1 MGPKSLA
8 AWQSHYCMWNSVPGL
23 PSSWL
28 LYPAG
33 AADLSSLLLIVKWG
47 IFIKLIKIQIHL
59 SHWPASHFL
68 LVLFMEETRI
78 LSETQAP
85 PSASLSVPSVVAT
98 HLSFVSG
105 TPTHPQGHWE
115 GKPSLTSLKRPVPSV
130 LDLSVLSLHRFVL
143 TVAGWLL
150 DLLTLI
156 SLWTWRRDHVYCLH
170 CLISNTQYRAWHK
183 GDT

>member
-23 PSSWL
+23 PSSCL

-78 LSETQAP
+78 LRP
-85 PSASLSVPSVVAT
+85 RLPHLLPSLCPAVVAT

-115 GKPSLTSLKRPVPSV
+115 GKPSLTSLKRPVPSYSLNCQV
-130 LDLSVLSLHRFVL
+130 YFLTYSNLILIPLSSSFPTVMCPPFYLHFSLY
-143 TVAGWLL
+143 
-150 DLLTLI
+150 LI
-156 SLWTWRRDHVYCLH
+156 
-170 CLISNTQYRAWHK
+170 
-183 GDT
+183 

>member
-23 PSSWL
+23 PSSCL

-85 PSASLSVPSVVAT
+85 PSASLSVPSC
-98 HLSFVSG
+98 G
-105 TPTHPQGHWE
+105 GH
-115 GKPSLTSLKRPVPSV
+115 SSV
-130 LDLSVLSLHRFVL
+130 LRQWDAYPSTGPLRRKAFPDLPEEASFFCSRPFCSFSSSFCSYSC
-143 TVAGWLL
+143 WLAPWFT
-150 DLLTLI
+150 DP
-156 SLWTWRRDHVYCLH
+156 H
-170 CLISNTQYRAWHK
+170 
-183 GDT
+183 